1 MFDEEP
7 SHFNALMSGVAI
19 GAIGVL
25 LWAFLIWVARS

>member
-7 SHFNALMSGVAI
+7 SHFHALMAGVAI

-25 LWAFLIWVARS
+25 FWIAIFLAAK

>member
-1 MFDEEP
+1 MFDDEP

-25 LWAFLIWVARS
+25 FWVVVVWVAS